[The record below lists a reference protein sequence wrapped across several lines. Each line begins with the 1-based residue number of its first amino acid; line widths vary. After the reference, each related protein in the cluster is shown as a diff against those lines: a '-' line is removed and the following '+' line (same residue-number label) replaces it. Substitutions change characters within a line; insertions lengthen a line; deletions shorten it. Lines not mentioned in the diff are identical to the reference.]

1 MCCIAVT
8 FEFLAKLSESRD
20 SNFDVYILN
29 EKSKKKLFLFSSVTQ
44 RIVPWSKEKDF
55 CSLIYV
61 TGLVEKF

>member
-8 FEFLAKLSESRD
+8 FGFLAKLSESRV

-29 EKSKKKLFLFSSVTQ
+29 EKSKKMFLFSSVTQ